1 MTFIISLLL
10 IYQALCLFLLAM
22 PKYTKTLGREFK
34 PLDKQITCYRT
45 GAWLLMLSALFVLSL
60 HLGFANA
67 LVVMFGATALL
78 ATVLSVAFEK
88 APFLSLFPVIPNKKP
103 INLMIT
109 SVLLLELTLWF
120 LL

>member
-1 MTFIISLLL
+1 MSFVISLLL

-34 PLDKQITCYRT
+34 PLDKQIRCYRG
-45 GAWLLMLSALFVLSL
+45 GAWLLMATALFILSL
-60 HLGFANA
+60 QMGVANG
-67 LVVMFGATALL
+67 LVVIFGATALL

-109 SVLLLELTLWF
+109 SVLLLELTLWYF
-120 LL
+120 V